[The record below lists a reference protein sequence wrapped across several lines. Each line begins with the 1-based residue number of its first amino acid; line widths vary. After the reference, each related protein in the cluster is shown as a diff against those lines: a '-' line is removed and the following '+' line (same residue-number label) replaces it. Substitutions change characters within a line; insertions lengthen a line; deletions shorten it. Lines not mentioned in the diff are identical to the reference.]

1 MTMTAGVLELFN
13 ASPAAAVATLV
24 ACACL
29 GLAVFHRLAPKGRD
43 GLRRRRDVPGPLEL
57 PLIGHGFQLVHKGI
71 DRIDKIVNDWAT
83 EYGDCYRLWLT
94 GPGIC
99 VSDTPTMMHVLQHR
113 PGTFSRERIA
123 AEMVAQAGFRGLFPA
138 NGDVWKRYHRVM
150 VPHFK
155 RSNVKHMVA
164 QVCRFATRLCRKWD
178 AHAES
183 RTAFNCMAD
192 LPLYALDNGFY
203 FVLGRDV
210 GALAEKPTGAARDA
224 WIMMEALRKRLMT
237 LVPPMRR
244 DPAGKAAEDR
254 IDVFIKG
261 LMDDYRSSSRL
272 SAGATSTTAAEDG
285 AEVADGETEQQC
297 LLQYV
302 LRVADPAAGDTGR
315 NALSE
320 AEVLGNMKMF
330 FFAGTH
336 PVAAAA
342 GWMLYYMALLP
353 GVQTRVR
360 TEVEGVIAAGTG
372 VGVSPH
378 VDGGDAFT
386 WEQVEKLEYLDAVM
400 QEALRLHHAAPVMLL
415 EAERDV
421 QVRDVLLRRGECVT
435 LNLQRSGLLE
445 ENFTR
450 ASEFWPDRWLIAAGH
465 QAAPA
470 DMGDLRH
477 ANVVGSFGL
486 GARACPGQML
496 AKVLVKVAVSLIVRD
511 FNVELA
517 PGQGL
522 PETTLSLANT
532 PTALNL
538 VLSKRPGPAAPRS

>member
-1 MTMTAGVLELFN
+1 MTAGVLELVKVN
-13 ASPAAAVATLV
+13 ATPAAAVAILV

-29 GLAVFHRLAPKGRD
+29 GLAVFQRLAPK
-43 GLRRRRDVPGPLEL
+43 
-57 PLIGHGFQLVHKGI
+57 
-71 DRIDKIVNDWAT
+71 IDKIVNDWAT

-99 VSDTPTMMHVLQHR
+99 VSDTPTMMHR

-138 NGDVWKRYHRVM
+138 NCDVWKRYHRVM

-164 QVCRFATRLCRKWD
+164 QVCKFATRLCRKWD

-244 DPAGKAAEDR
+244 DPAGKAAEAR
-254 IDVFIKG
+254 IDAFIKG
-261 LMDDYRSSSRL
+261 LMDEHRSSSS
-272 SAGATSTTAAEDG
+272 SAGATSTITAKDG

-330 FFAGTH
+330 FFAGKEGAGTH

-353 GVQTRVR
+353 EVQARVR
-360 TEVEGVIAAGTG
+360 TEVEGVLAAGTG
-372 VGVSPH
+372 AGVSPH
-378 VDGGDAFT
+378 VDGGDVFT

-435 LNLQRSGLLE
+435 LNLQRPGLLE

-450 ASEFWPDRWLIAAGH
+450 ANEFWPDRWLIAAGR

-470 DMGDLRH
+470 DIGDLRH
-477 ANVVGSFGL
+477 AKVVGSFGL
-486 GARACPGQML
+486 GARACPGQMM

-511 FNVELA
+511 FNMELA

-532 PTALNL
+532 PAALNIL
-538 VLSKRPGPAAPRS
+538 LSKRPGPAAPRA